1 MSYQS
6 VQLRLRRF
14 RCDAAMA
21 GSWLVV
27 DGDRP
32 SSDLTLRTNRA
43 PPLRL
48 TTPASHPA
56 PPSLHHSMSVTSE
69 TSYIEH
75 GDDLRISGVSTIF
88 SRRSFDAG
96 WPEIHAGIWRLEGS
110 APYG

>member
-1 MSYQS
+1 MANVIPERAAASE
-6 VQLRLRRF
+6 VVPLRCCNGGF
-14 RCDAAMA
+14 
-21 GSWLVV
+21 V